1 MCGSKLAEEYGGR
14 SINLRSALVVAGIL
28 VTLAATAG
36 LTVGLLNSQ
45 VNLNNSGVFTTA
57 NIGVYTTSGCTQN
70 LTSIAWGNVRAGQSY
85 TKTGYIK
92 NTGNLNMT
100 LALSTSNWSPS
111 ALSSVLGVSW
121 NYAGQK
127 LAPGQVVAVTWTLT
141 IPSGVTGYSGFGF
154 DMMVTGTEA

>member
-1 MCGSKLAEEYGGR
+1 MAEENGGR
-14 SINLRSALVVAGIL
+14 SVGLRSALVIAGIL

-45 VNLNNSGVFTTA
+45 VNVNNSGVFTTA
-57 NIGVYTTSGCTQN
+57 NIGVYTTAGCTQN

-100 LALSTSNWSPS
+100 LGLSTSNWNPS
-111 ALSSVLGVSW
+111 ALSSILGVTW

-127 LAPGQVVAVTWTLT
+127 LTPGQVLAVTWTLT
-141 IPSGVTGYSGFGF
+141 IPSGVTGYSGFSF

>member
-1 MCGSKLAEEYGGR
+1 MCRSKLAEETGR
-14 SINLRSALVVAGIL
+14 SINLRSALVVAGHPCD
-28 VTLAATAG
+28 VGGDCWADS
-36 LTVGLLNSQ
+36 GLLNSQ

-57 NIGVYTTSGCTQN
+57 NIGIYTTSGCTQN

-100 LALSTSNWSPS
+100 LALSTSNWNPS
-111 ALSSVLGVSW
+111 ALSSVMGMSW

-127 LAPGQVVAVTWTLT
+127 LAPGQVLAVTWTLT

>member
-1 MCGSKLAEEYGGR
+1 MAKTNGGHFGGVR
-14 SINLRSALVVAGIL
+14 PVVIIAGIL
-28 VTLAATAG
+28 VAMAATAG

-45 VNLNNSGVFTTA
+45 VNLSNSGVFTTA
-57 NIGVYTTSGCTQN
+57 NIGVYTTAQCTQN

-100 LALSTSNWSPS
+100 LGLSTSNWNPS
-111 ALSSVLGVSW
+111 ALSSVLGLSW
-121 NYAGQK
+121 NYVAGQK
-127 LAPGQVVAVTWTLT
+127 LAPGQVLAVTWTLT
-141 IPSGVTGYSGFGF
+141 IPSGVTGYSGFSF

>member
-1 MCGSKLAEEYGGR
+1 V
-14 SINLRSALVVAGIL
+14 IAGIL

-36 LTVGLLNSQ
+36 LTVGLLGSQ
-45 VNLNNSGVFTTA
+45 VNVPNSGVFTSA
-57 NIGVYTTSGCTQN
+57 NLGVYTTAQCSQN

-92 NTGNLNMT
+92 NKGNLNMT
-100 LALSTSNWSPS
+100 LGLSTSNWNPS

-127 LAPGQVVAVTWTLT
+127 LAPGQVLAVTWTLT
-141 IPSGVTGYSGFGF
+141 IPSGVTGYSGFSF
-154 DMMVTGTEA
+154 DMMITGTEA